1 MNLTMIVPSAGSG
14 GSGGGGGGG
23 GGSGDL
29 SIFVGASG
37 WLSED
42 LDAHDGYIVLAIYG
56 LPADAEVVW
65 DVSIDDDLDE
75 FTIVGCLTDPTLVI
89 AGPKNRPAPITAS
102 ATVNG
107 TAVPAV
113 SIEPTTNQQECS

>member
-1 MNLTMIVPSAGSG
+1 MNLTMIVPSG
-14 GSGGGGGGG
+14 GSGGNGGGGG

-37 WLSED
+37 WMTED

-56 LPADAEVVW
+56 LPTDAEVVW
-65 DVSIDDDLDE
+65 DVSIDAGVDE
-75 FTIVGCLTDPTLVI
+75 FSIVGCLTDPTLVI
-89 AGPKNRPAPITAS
+89 AGPKNRPASITAS

-107 TAVPAV
+107 VPVPAIA
-113 SIEPTTNQQECS
+113 IEATTSQQDCS